1 MRYFS
6 AFFSKFVIV
15 RNLIIIIFVILST
28 FSFAQVKTK
37 PVNEPK
43 DLKLKVVKK
52 EEAKFTS
59 FGVGIGVTRSV
70 IFLSRNILEF
80 NDANGLNIN
89 MVYGG
94 HKLVRWSAEFH
105 RFNSINIEP
114 TWYNIK
120 AKTYEVNAQFLAR
133 FKNNRD
139 LIYPITGLSVNE
151 FNGYFTGRDDFQNLR
166 EKYQINSEVK
176 SYWIGMNFGLG
187 YEHAFGPLNAFI
199 VYKMRVGAQDV
210 NERLNIMDVCY
221 TAGLRYDIRT
231 FTPKYLYKYIFR
243 GYRNRYMLN

>member
-1 MRYFS
+1 LRYFS

-15 RNLIIIIFVILST
+15 RNLIIIIFVILCT
-28 FSFAQVKTK
+28 LSFAQVKTK

-59 FGVGIGVTRSV
+59 FGV
-70 IFLSRNILEF
+70 NILEF

-210 NERLNIMDVCY
+210 NERVNIMDVCY

-231 FTPKYLYKYIFR
+231 YTPKYLYKYIFR